1 MTAEAEEEAEEASL
15 SEPDCSPSAPLSPWD
30 GRAGVRGPG
39 GLRSGRGSAPALIG
53 AAACERPAEQA
64 TARRHSRAT
73 RAPRPPPHRAL
84 GRGGVRTCGARVGDA
99 RHAFGSLRLRL
110 RDQPQQVRAPLV
122 ARNRASKVAPPCA
135 FGRASRRSR
144 TVTALGTNL
153 NRKKEVY

>member
-1 MTAEAEEEAEEASL
+1 MRAS
-15 SEPDCSPSAPLSPWD
+15 
-30 GRAGVRGPG
+30 GRA
-39 GLRSGRGSAPALIG
+39 
-53 AAACERPAEQA
+53 A

-122 ARNRASKVAPPCA
+122 ARNRASKVAPPCYPRPPGFA
-135 FGRASRRSR
+135 QV
-144 TVTALGTNL
+144 TEPVTALGTNLLTNNLLTNL